1 MALHH
6 AISLPRVGAPTR
18 VEVHGVRWLLEKRGA
33 AIFCAAMDDTLLFE
47 GYLALPAE
55 SEDEASTD
63 QASTGQASND
73 QAREACIEVHAP
85 DYPVELSFANS
96 IVLAPTGKLA
106 GYVPLPTTQRFVVRT
121 QAGAFVLA
129 TTSDRDL
136 RLGFRENEGYYHAQ
150 EESLRDVMEPLP
162 RDRNRFWIRLEI
174 ENRGCDVW
182 RPKRCRLDLAG
193 RDILRN
199 GEVLIGPRVQWIR
212 DEQEQ
217 LHIAAAPSHAVAPAT
232 PVVVEADAESVTPS

>member
-1 MALHH
+1 MALQH
-6 AISLPRVGAPTR
+6 AIPRPRVGAPTR
-18 VEVHGVRWLLEKRGA
+18 VEVHGVRWLLEQRGTA
-33 AIFCAAMDDTLLFE
+33 VFCVAMDDTLLFE

-55 SEDEASTD
+55 SEGLAS
-63 QASTGQASND
+63 
-73 QAREACIEVHAP
+73 EACIEVHAP
-85 DYPVELSFANS
+85 DYPVELSFANN

-136 RLGFRENEGYYHAQ
+136 RLGFRENEGYHHAQ

-199 GEVLIGPRVQWIR
+199 GDVLIGPRVQWVR

-217 LHIAAAPSHAVAPAT
+217 LHIAAGPSHAVAPAT
-232 PVVVEADAESVTPS
+232 PVVVDADAEHVTPS